1 MARIGHTYT
10 LRVIKRV
17 SPGAILDAG
26 ELGEVLLP
34 NKYCPEDLALDD
46 QLPVFLYFDSQG
58 RAIATTQRPRAEVGQ
73 FAYLE
78 VVANSEFGAFVDWG
92 LDKDLLVPFG
102 EQHRPMHVG
111 RRYILHVFVNKA
123 DGRILASSKIEKFL
137 KEGRPHTFQVGQ
149 LVDLIIANST
159 ELGFKA
165 VVNHS
170 HWGVLYKNELKEQL
184 SFGQSK
190 RGFVKYIRPDGK
202 IDLAL
207 EAGQDSSDRNTET
220 ILKYLQ
226 ENEGFAAVHDKSD
239 AGLILS
245 VFGMTKRTFKKTIG
259 GLYKRRL
266 ITIDVDGIHLVKQKQ
281 RERVAKT

>member
-1 MARIGHTYT
+1 MA
-10 LRVIKRV
+10 
-17 SPGAILDAG
+17 
-26 ELGEVLLP
+26 
-34 NKYCPEDLALDD
+34 
-46 QLPVFLYFDSQG
+46 
-58 RAIATTQRPRAEVGQ
+58 
-73 FAYLE
+73 
-78 VVANSEFGAFVDWG
+78 
-92 LDKDLLVPFG
+92 
-102 EQHRPMHVG
+102 
-111 RRYILHVFVNKA
+111 KA

-149 LVDLIIANST
+149 PVDLIIANST

-170 HWGVLYKNELKEQL
+170 HWGLLYKNELKEQL

-266 ITIDVDGIHLVKQKQ
+266 ITIDEDGIRLSMHGHGCH
-281 RERVAKT
+281 RSH

>member
-10 LRVIKRV
+10 LKVITLV
-17 SPGAILDAG
+17 SQGAMLDAG

-34 NKYCPEDLALDD
+34 QKHCPEDLAPDD
-46 QLPVFLYFDSQG
+46 QLPVFLYSDSQS
-58 RAIATTQRPRAEVGQ
+58 RTTATTQTPHAEVGQ

-102 EQHRPMHVG
+102 EQHRPMYVG
-111 RRYILHVFVNKA
+111 SRYIVHVFVNKA
-123 DGRILASSKIEKFL
+123 DGRLLASSKIEKFL
-137 KEGRPHTFQVGQ
+137 KEGRNHSFQLGQ
-149 LVDLIIANST
+149 PVDLIIANST
-159 ELGFKA
+159 DLGFKA
-165 VVNHS
+165 VVDHS
-170 HWGVLYKNELKEQL
+170 HWGVLYKNELKEPL

-202 IDLAL
+202 LDLAL
-207 EAGQDSSDRNTET
+207 EAGQDLSDRNTET

-226 ENEGFAAVHDKSD
+226 ENDGFAAVHDKSD
-239 AGLILS
+239 AGLILG

-259 GLYKRRL
+259 GLYKKRL
-266 ITIDVDGIHLVKQKQ
+266 ITIDGDGIRL
-281 RERVAKT
+281 AK

>member
-1 MARIGHTYT
+1 
-10 LRVIKRV
+10 
-17 SPGAILDAG
+17 
-26 ELGEVLLP
+26 
-34 NKYCPEDLALDD
+34 
-46 QLPVFLYFDSQG
+46 
-58 RAIATTQRPRAEVGQ
+58 
-73 FAYLE
+73 
-78 VVANSEFGAFVDWG
+78 VANSEFGAFVDWG

-266 ITIDVDGIHLVKQKQ
+266 ITIDEDGIRLSMHGHGWH
-281 RERVAKT
+281 RSH

>member
-1 MARIGHTYT
+1 MVRIGHTYT
-10 LRVIKRV
+10 LRVVKRV
-17 SPGAILDAG
+17 SPGAILDAD

-34 NKYCPEDLALDD
+34 NKYCPDDLALDD
-46 QLPVFLYFDSQG
+46 QLQVFLYLDSQG

-78 VVANSEFGAFVDWG
+78 VVANSEFGAFLDWG

-111 RRYILHVFVNKA
+111 RSYIVQVFVNKA

-137 KEGRPHTFQVGQ
+137 EDGWPHTFWVGQ
-149 LVDLIIANST
+149 PVDLIIANST

-165 VVNHS
+165 VVDHS
-170 HWGVLYKNELKEQL
+170 HWGLLYKNELKEQL

-190 RGFVKYIRPDGK
+190 GGFVKYIRPDGK

-207 EAGQDSSDRNTET
+207 DSGQDSSDRNAET
-220 ILKYLQ
+220 ILNYLHQ
-226 ENEGFAAVHDKSD
+226 NKGFAAVHDKSD

-245 VFGMTKRTFKKTIG
+245 LFGMTKRTFKKTIG
-259 GLYKRRL
+259 GLYKKRL
-266 ITIDVDGIHLVKQKQ
+266 ITIDRDGIRLTNQNQ
-281 RERVAKT
+281 C

>member
-1 MARIGHTYT
+1 M
-10 LRVIKRV
+10 
-17 SPGAILDAG
+17 
-26 ELGEVLLP
+26 LLP
-34 NKYCPEDLALDD
+34 NKYCPEDLASDD

-58 RAIATTQRPRAEVGQ
+58 RATATTQRPRAEVGQ

-123 DGRILASSKIEKFL
+123 DGRILASSKIEKFI

-159 ELGFKA
+159 DLGFKA

-170 HWGVLYKNELKEQL
+170 QW
-184 SFGQSK
+184 
-190 RGFVKYIRPDGK
+190 
-202 IDLAL
+202 
-207 EAGQDSSDRNTET
+207 
-220 ILKYLQ
+220 
-226 ENEGFAAVHDKSD
+226 
-239 AGLILS
+239 
-245 VFGMTKRTFKKTIG
+245 
-259 GLYKRRL
+259 
-266 ITIDVDGIHLVKQKQ
+266 
-281 RERVAKT
+281 